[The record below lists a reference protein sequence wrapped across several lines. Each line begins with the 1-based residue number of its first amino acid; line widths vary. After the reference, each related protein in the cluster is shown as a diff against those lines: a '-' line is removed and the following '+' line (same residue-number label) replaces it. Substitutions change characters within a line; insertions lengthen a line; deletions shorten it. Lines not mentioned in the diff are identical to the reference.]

1 MPYVKP
7 AEGRQ
12 VRMPTSPYPLMAE
25 AGGHV
30 AMDPYWVKR
39 LVRGDIVFAEDPTA
53 VPGTSKEADAPPAH
67 KSGKATRE

>member
-7 AEGRQ
+7 AHPGGFRTA
-12 VRMPTSPYPLMAE
+12 VSPFPLLPA
-25 AGGHV
+25 AGAHV
-30 AMDPYWVKR
+30 AMDPYWTKHLILGNV
-39 LVRGDIVFAEDPTA
+39 VFAEDPTA